1 MAVVKDGVVRR
12 GSSWSYVIRV
22 TNHAT
27 GVSRPKWVGGFL
39 TETAA
44 KAARDTARVAAR
56 RGEYVDQTRTSVKT
70 YLEEWLEGHSAS
82 VKPKTWSGYRDDLR
96 RYVIPHI
103 GRMRL
108 QAVRPATLSKLYV
121 DLLKS
126 GGHGGKPLAVP
137 TVRHVHRTLR
147 KALNDAVLIDGVL
160 SSNPALL
167 AKLPKETRRVT
178 RDMWTAE
185 DLDVFLESISGH
197 RLHAFYR
204 VAAFTGARRGEVLH
218 LRWSD
223 LDLEEDIIRFEG
235 STGVVDGERIDGT
248 TKGGRSRVVGID
260 GGTRRVLEK
269 HRLAQ
274 AADRELAGPDWFVS
288 GLVFTSQLGRPLH
301 PDTPTQLMPKLIEAH
316 NSPTT
321 PARRNHPAEPL
332 PRPGHQLP
340 HVRLHDLRHLHAT
353 LLLLEGV
360 PVHVVANRLGHSDPA
375 VTLRVYAHVLRESAS
390 GVADVFAG
398 AIERA
403 AVSKSV
409 SKTGPGDDETRGPS
423 L

>member
-1 MAVVKDGVVRR
+1 M
-12 GSSWSYVIRV
+12 
-22 TNHAT
+22 
-27 GVSRPKWVGGFL
+27 
-39 TETAA
+39 
-44 KAARDTARVAAR
+44 
-56 RGEYVDQTRTSVKT
+56 
-70 YLEEWLEGHSAS
+70 
-82 VKPKTWSGYRDDLR
+82 
-96 RYVIPHI
+96 
-103 GRMRL
+103 
-108 QAVRPATLSKLYV
+108 
-121 DLLKS
+121 
-126 GGHGGKPLAVP
+126 
-137 TVRHVHRTLR
+137 
-147 KALNDAVLIDGVL
+147 
-160 SSNPALL
+160 
-167 AKLPKETRRVT
+167 
-178 RDMWTAE
+178 
-185 DLDVFLESISGH
+185 
-197 RLHAFYR
+197 
-204 VAAFTGARRGEVLH
+204 LH

-288 GLVFTSQLGRPLH
+288 DLVFTSQLGRPLH

-409 SKTGPGDDETRGPS
+409 SKPALRDDKTRGPG